1 MELLR
6 DMALFVE
13 VAKAK
18 SFSRAAE
25 ALDMPLSS
33 LSRRISELEK
43 AIRLQLLNRTT
54 RKIELTEAGA
64 IYFARCQQIVEA
76 AQVAHEQLQE
86 LSATPRGHLRV
97 SMPVNFGNFFLA
109 PLIAKFA
116 ERYPDVT
123 FDFDLSPRRVDLLSE
138 NFDLAIRVGDLPDS
152 TLIVRRL
159 ALVPT
164 GLYAAPAYL
173 KRVGEPTHPSELPNY
188 TCIQMLR
195 SNKSATWKLSRGEET
210 VEIEIGG
217 RFAVNNI
224 GMVQRLAMLGVGI
237 GAIDATIAR
246 ESVQSGHLQL
256 ALPEWSLPPVPI
268 FALTATRLLPAKT
281 YMFIDFLAEHLNA

>member
-1 MELLR
+1 
-6 DMALFVE
+6 MALFVE

-33 LSRRISELEK
+33 LSRRIAALEK
-43 AIRLQLLNRTT
+43 AIGIQLLNRTT

-76 AQVAHEQLQE
+76 AQIAHEQLQA
-86 LSATPRGHLRV
+86 LSDTPRGRLRV
-97 SMPVNFGNFFLA
+97 SMPVNFGTFFLA

-116 ERYPDVT
+116 ERYPDVS

-138 NFDLAIRVGDLPDS
+138 NFDLAIRVGELPDS
-152 TLIVRRL
+152 ALIIRRL

-164 GLYAAPAYL
+164 GLYAAPSYL
-173 KRVGEPTHPSELPNY
+173 SRFGEPTHPLELPNH
-188 TCIQMLR
+188 TCIQMLHTH
-195 SNKSATWKLSRGEET
+195 SSSAWRLTRAEET
-210 VEIEIGG
+210 IEVDVAG

-224 GMVQRLAMLGVGI
+224 SMVQRLAALGVGI

-246 ESVQSGHLQL
+246 ECVESGHLQPVL
-256 ALPEWSLPPVPI
+256 IEWQLPPVPI

-281 YMFIDFLAEHLNA
+281 YMFIDFLIEHLNG